1 MFHEE
6 MTENTDAERYLDKS
20 VLSWNSTQFLPYCAN
35 CEQPKY
41 WSISAKGMVFYVKII
56 AHGANVPKMG
66 EPWRHFNQP
75 KEVMLSYEF
84 S

>member
-20 VLSWNSTQFLPYCAN
+20 VLSWNSAQFLPYCAN

-41 WSISAKGMVFYVKII
+41 WSISAREWFFMSK
-56 AHGANVPKMG
+56 
-66 EPWRHFNQP
+66 
-75 KEVMLSYEF
+75 
-84 S
+84 